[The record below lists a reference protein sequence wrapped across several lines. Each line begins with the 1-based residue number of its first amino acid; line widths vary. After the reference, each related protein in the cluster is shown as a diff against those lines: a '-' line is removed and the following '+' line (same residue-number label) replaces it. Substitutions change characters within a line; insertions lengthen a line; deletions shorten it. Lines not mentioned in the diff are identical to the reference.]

1 MSSVQAAER
10 LAALPLFVAQQPD
23 IENPCGFPFVGS
35 TQASARVYHAG
46 VGSAD
51 QPSVSWNTRF
61 SARSHS
67 SAEGTTGSCPSRG
80 LASIA
85 AGTRPN
91 RRRLRPPTAKPRF
104 RGQSSRRPAPKLFF
118 RSSYG
123 ILRKPHCL
131 VRVELRARVVCLEPR
146 APSRRRTLAAAFS
159 KSLGIGNHESCG

>member
-67 SAEGTTGSCPSRG
+67 SAEGTTGSCP
-80 LASIA
+80 AEA
-85 AGTRPN
+85 WP
-91 RRRLRPPTAKPRF
+91 RLRQA
-104 RGQSSRRPAPKLFF
+104 PARTVDGCGHLQNLDFAGSQADDLR
-118 RSSYG
+118 RSSSS
-123 ILRKPHCL
+123 
-131 VRVELRARVVCLEPR
+131 EAATASSARRIAWSE
-146 APSRRRTLAAAFS
+146 
-159 KSLGIGNHESCG
+159 